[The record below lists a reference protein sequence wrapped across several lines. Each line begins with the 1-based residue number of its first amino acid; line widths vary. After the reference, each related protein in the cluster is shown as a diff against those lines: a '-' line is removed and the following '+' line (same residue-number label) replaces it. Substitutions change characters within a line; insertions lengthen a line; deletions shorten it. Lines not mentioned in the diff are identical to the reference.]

1 MSHEIIKHKF
11 LLTFTEP
18 EHLSASR
25 STSPVTHEL
34 YVSFESSNNVD
45 PRTYDGH
52 LFAHTTAWRSPG
64 STPTLPKTIWEWA
77 YYAEDGMI
85 KIYPGRN
92 ITGTGWIQSWQKI
105 VKRPVP
111 LANEDGRLRVMPTLR
126 FSFGEMHLDSLRGGN
141 APAFPSYPQGLQEAW
156 NALIRPAL
164 ESEGARL
171 SAGYFSALRVT
182 LTDTAQLAHAIALK
196 SWAEHKDTEGFT
208 LSLYWHDYQGEELQ
222 RIFDRI
228 PEPETAKPIRYEAGM
243 QVSFG
248 RRTYTLNHK
257 VKQSWNVTRDDGQVF
272 RMGPAHLKRSTI
284 LQPAAA

>member
-45 PRTYDGH
+45 PRTYNGH
-52 LFAHTTAWRSPG
+52 LFANTTAWHG
-64 STPTLPKTIWEWA
+64 GTPTLPKTIWEWA
-77 YYAEDGMI
+77 YHAESGMI

-105 VKRPVP
+105 IRRPIP
-111 LANEDGRLRVMPTLR
+111 LADESGRLRVMPTLR
-126 FSFGEMHLDSLRGGN
+126 FSFGEMHLESLRAGN
-141 APAFPSYPQGLQEAW
+141 APTFPSYPEGLAEAW
-156 NALIRPAL
+156 DALIRPRI
-164 ESEGARL
+164 SEPGKNL
-171 SAGYFSALRVT
+171 NAGYFGGERIT
-182 LTDTAQLAHAIALK
+182 LHDTAQLTHALALK

-228 PEPETAKPIRYEAGM
+228 PEPATEQPIRYAPGM
-243 QVSFG
+243 AVSFG
-248 RRTYTLNHK
+248 GRTYTLDAK
-257 VKQSWNVTRDDGQVF
+257 VKQSWHVNRDDGAKF